1 MNNEIS
7 DDSSDISGKAFDR
20 AEKPS
25 SKSQTGVMV
34 VIGLIMFGA
43 ALYYI
48 RHVLQ
53 DYSIKQIINSLQSVS
68 LISICLAILATLTSF
83 LAVAGYDSLAL
94 RYSGTIIPLRKT
106 IFASFSAYAVSNTL
120 GMNGLTG
127 NAVRYRLY
135 SSLGLEALDVAV
147 IAFITASFVFVS
159 GMTLTGL
166 GLLSDSGVFE
176 QIFHL
181 PIWAS
186 LLLGVTSTILAGLG
200 LVFLLKGAEA
210 WRLKGSSTPKAGK
223 KLVFS
228 QWSVGVLDWIAAAAV
243 LYFLL
248 PQGTEFTFL
257 AIVPIF
263 VVAHFIGSISGLPG
277 GIGVFEAVFL
287 LLIPSGNEVAVAGG
301 LVAYRAIYYVM
312 PLIISV
318 LVLAL
323 HQGLKSKDRLRAGSE
338 RTTDF
343 LETIAPIVYATL
355 TFITGSIMLISAA
368 TPNLL
373 RHVKFV
379 LKFLP
384 GSVLELSHLAAS
396 AVGTLLLLAAL
407 GLRRRLQNA
416 CRLAIILFLIGAI
429 VTFTKGGDIRGS
441 ILMIGLAGCLYLSRE
456 AFYRKGRLRELRLS
470 LPRLGVLLGAG
481 GLALW
486 SGFYA
491 YMNKDY
497 SNDLWWTFALQ
508 EDASRFL
515 RAAALVGAMLL
526 VYFLWRLLQPAPAEN
541 RPNASEDVL
550 EKVRAVIAGAEG
562 STPEANLALIGD
574 KQFLFSDSGQSF
586 IMYGVVGRNWVAM
599 GEPVGLESERKELMW
614 KFRHSAD
621 LWDAWPSFY
630 SIRGQHLNDF
640 IDLGLTVQKIG
651 ELALVPI
658 EGYTLEGSSK
668 SRFRQT
674 RNRAIRD
681 GCSFD
686 VIYPAG
692 DSPEMDRLEVIS
704 REWLKAHHG
713 KEKGFSL
720 GRFDR
725 KTLAGAPIAIVR
737 KDEQIVAFTNLW
749 MTPDKSEVSLDLM
762 RHIDVGVNGLM
773 DFLFAEMMLWGGA
786 QGYQYFSLG
795 LAPLSGLEAHKLAP
809 LMSKIGAM
817 IFKHGGRFYSFA
829 GLRAF
834 KEKFNPEWHPV
845 YLAAPSQLVI
855 PKALGNLTLLN
866 SGGVLGLIQRES

>member
-1 MNNEIS
+1 
-7 DDSSDISGKAFDR
+7 
-20 AEKPS
+20 
-25 SKSQTGVMV
+25 
-34 VIGLIMFGA
+34 
-43 ALYYI
+43 
-48 RHVLQ
+48 
-53 DYSIKQIINSLQSVS
+53 
-68 LISICLAILATLTSF
+68 
-83 LAVAGYDSLAL
+83 
-94 RYSGTIIPLRKT
+94 
-106 IFASFSAYAVSNTL
+106 
-120 GMNGLTG
+120 
-127 NAVRYRLY
+127 
-135 SSLGLEALDVAV
+135 
-147 IAFITASFVFVS
+147 
-159 GMTLTGL
+159 
-166 GLLSDSGVFE
+166 
-176 QIFHL
+176 
-181 PIWAS
+181 
-186 LLLGVTSTILAGLG
+186 
-200 LVFLLKGAEA
+200 
-210 WRLKGSSTPKAGK
+210 
-223 KLVFS
+223 
-228 QWSVGVLDWIAAAAV
+228 
-243 LYFLL
+243 
-248 PQGTEFTFL
+248 
-257 AIVPIF
+257 
-263 VVAHFIGSISGLPG
+263 
-277 GIGVFEAVFL
+277 
-287 LLIPSGNEVAVAGG
+287 
-301 LVAYRAIYYVM
+301 
-312 PLIISV
+312 
-318 LVLAL
+318 
-323 HQGLKSKDRLRAGSE
+323 
-338 RTTDF
+338 
-343 LETIAPIVYATL
+343 
-355 TFITGSIMLISAA
+355 
-368 TPNLL
+368 
-373 RHVKFV
+373 
-379 LKFLP
+379 
-384 GSVLELSHLAAS
+384 
-396 AVGTLLLLAAL
+396 
-407 GLRRRLQNA
+407 
-416 CRLAIILFLIGAI
+416 
-429 VTFTKGGDIRGS
+429 
-441 ILMIGLAGCLYLSRE
+441 MIGLTGCLYLSRE

-491 YMNKDY
+491 YRNKDY

-526 VYFLWRLLQPAPAEN
+526 VYFLWRLLQPAPAES
-541 RPNASEDVL
+541 RPNLSEDVL
-550 EKVRAVIAGAEG
+550 EKVRAAIAGAED

-614 KFRHSAD
+614 KFRHLAD

-630 SIRGQHLNDF
+630 SIRGRHLTDF

-681 GCSFD
+681 GCTFE
-686 VIYPAG
+686 VIYPAA
-692 DSPEMDRLEVIS
+692 DSPEMDRLEIIS

-725 KTLAGAPIAIVR
+725 KILDGAPIAIVR
-737 KDEQIVAFTNLW
+737 KEEQIVAFANLW

-866 SGGVLGLIQRES
+866 SGGILGLIQREA